1 MRIEKDSVGIS
12 RVWLLTLTLA
22 VGPATMRVH
31 AHVRDVVY
39 PFTEITDDMLEMMD
53 LTDGSIEDW
62 EIVVG
67 EPTLTLLDFTA
78 DTRFVDTPER
88 DPGDLDLQVW
98 LGWHGET
105 GRLWF
110 GVQVID
116 DVYIGGFKNRDN
128 DFRGNYDNIG
138 LVVDGDHS
146 GGEFFSGND
155 LQRNRQAQI
164 YLVVP
169 EAREGD
175 HLGLW
180 TTSNLADWMV
190 KPPYAE
196 SGGIAQGENPVVYVV
211 EFAVT
216 PFDRLLWN
224 DSEESVASDLSAGK
238 VIGFDLVLTD
248 TDTKPGNL
256 DGYYRLVWA
265 PEFDPTADGFGD
277 GLLLP
282 ADGET
287 GDDSVV
293 ESITW
298 ARIKAALQD

>member
-1 MRIEKDSVGIS
+1 MRNEKDSVGTS
-12 RVWLLTLTLA
+12 RVWLLTLALA
-22 VGPATMRVH
+22 IALATMRVH
-31 AHVRDVVY
+31 AHVGDVVY
-39 PFTEITDDMLEMMD
+39 PFTEITDEMLEMMD
-53 LTDGSIEDW
+53 LTDGSVEDW
-62 EIVVG
+62 EIVLG

-78 DTRFVDTPER
+78 DTRFFAPER

-116 DVYIGGFKNRDN
+116 DVYIGGFGNGDQ
-128 DFRGNYDNIG
+128 DFRGDYDNVG
-138 LVVDGDHS
+138 LVIDGDHS

-164 YLVVP
+164 YLAVP

-175 HLGLW
+175 RLGLW

-196 SGGIAQGENPVVYVV
+196 IGGIAQGENPVVYVV

-224 DSEESVASDLSAGK
+224 DSEESAASDLSAGK
-238 VIGFDLVLTD
+238 VIGFDLVFTD
-248 TDTKPGNL
+248 TDTEPGNL
-256 DGYYRLVWA
+256 DGYSGWVL
-265 PEFDPTADGFGD
+265 
-277 GLLLP
+277 
-282 ADGET
+282 
-287 GDDSVV
+287 
-293 ESITW
+293 
-298 ARIKAALQD
+298 